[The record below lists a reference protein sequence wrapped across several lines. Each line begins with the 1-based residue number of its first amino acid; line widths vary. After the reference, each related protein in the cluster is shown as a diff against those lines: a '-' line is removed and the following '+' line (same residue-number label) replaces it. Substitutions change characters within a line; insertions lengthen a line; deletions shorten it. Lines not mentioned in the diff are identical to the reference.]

1 MNLTEITYTKIFENK
16 MTPFFKGEKNEN
28 PHAEIVE
35 YPCYISQKKCCA
47 FEFRFKNH
55 KTELTSFYHDEGVIK
70 AV

>member
-1 MNLTEITYTKIFENK
+1 
-16 MTPFFKGEKNEN
+16 MTPFFKGKKNEN